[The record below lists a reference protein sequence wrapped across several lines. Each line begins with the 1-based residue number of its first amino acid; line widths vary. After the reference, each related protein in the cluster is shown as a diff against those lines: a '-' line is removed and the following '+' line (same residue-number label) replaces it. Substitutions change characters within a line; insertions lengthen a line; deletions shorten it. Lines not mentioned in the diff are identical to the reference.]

1 MAIIEW
7 VYYYTMATDNGQ
19 LKNSK
24 EFLPL
29 LDFSTLVLPF
39 FTQGLISL
47 GLLEDP
53 IRKEN
58 KENLKL
64 AKRLIDLLELLKERT
79 KGNLRPEEEQFLE
92 SCLHQLRSAYL
103 VKAEILKP

>member
-1 MAIIEW
+1 MAI
-7 VYYYTMATDNGQ
+7 DNEHPQ
-19 LKNSK
+19 NNK

-39 FTQGLISL
+39 FTQGLVSL

-58 KENLKL
+58 RENLDL
-64 AKRLIDLLELLKERT
+64 ARRLIDLLSLLKERT
-79 KGNLRPEEEQFLE
+79 KGNLTPEEDQFLE
-92 SCLHQLRSAYL
+92 SCLHQLRTAYL
-103 VKAEILKP
+103 HKAQTTEP